1 MSHTRQEHVWRTGL
15 ALRLAKEVP
24 KKVFFLTSQSYNKP
38 FYFLG
43 PASDSWSNLSEVDLD
58 SRVIHVQGEQI
69 LLSVTVL
76 SFSWFKD
83 VLVSFQELDE
93 TFHFLVF
100 YTGPSWRAQGGALFS
115 SLAKKCCQNPT
126 FLQQIAI
133 ISRGRILEQ
142 HCCGLVLT
150 IFEIKLPPEPSSW
163 KSRII
168 KDFLLEIW
176 CNSEEKPAQ
185 TPEH

>member
-1 MSHTRQEHVWRTGL
+1 MSFHGDSPAMSHTRQEHVWSTGL
-15 ALRLAKEVP
+15 ALRLAKEVL
-24 KKVFFLTSQSYNKP
+24 KVIFLAFQSYNKS

-58 SRVIHVQGEQI
+58 SRVIQVQREQI

-83 VLVSFQELDE
+83 VLVSLQELDE

-133 ISRGRILEQ
+133 ISRCRLLEQ
-142 HCCGLVLT
+142 HCCSLVLT
-150 IFEIKLPPEPSSW
+150 II
-163 KSRII
+163 
-168 KDFLLEIW
+168 
-176 CNSEEKPAQ
+176 
-185 TPEH
+185 